1 MYQELTQR
9 MVKPVEDVCPR
20 CTGELDIALP
30 GSMDIERVAICR
42 SCAAVVTYADID
54 VAGMNEEQALYSV
67 PLSHRLPAIA

>member
-20 CTGELDIALP
+20 CTGELNVVLP